1 VADVSRA
8 RQLLGF
14 RPRIAWED
22 GVDELVRWCRDTR
35 AVDGFAR
42 AAAELAAHGL
52 VTDRLT
58 AGHSG

>member
-1 VADVSRA
+1 
-8 RQLLGF
+8 
-14 RPRIAWED
+14 
-22 GVDELVRWCRDTR
+22 VDELVRWCRDTR